1 MTVVKNPV
9 KTDAN
14 EQTPLIAH
22 TTHSRPAEHETGGEK
37 EKGDENLSQQAA
49 HVVPPPHT
57 AGETTMVI
65 RADLIGRKGLGNEI
79 WRKRGKD
86 TNPITHKDPPPPT
99 NKGGSSNTAH
109 VKEG

>member
-37 EKGDENLSQQAA
+37 EKGDKTSASKQHMLS
-49 HVVPPPHT
+49 PPPT
-57 AGETTMVI
+57 IPGGTTMVI

-86 TNPITHKDPPPPT
+86 TKPITHEGPPPT
-99 NKGGSSNTAH
+99 NRGGTSDTAH
-109 VKEG
+109 VEEG

>member
-37 EKGDENLSQQAA
+37 EKGDKNLSQQ
-49 HVVPPPHT
+49 
-57 AGETTMVI
+57 
-65 RADLIGRKGLGNEI
+65 GRNL
-79 WRKRGKD
+79 
-86 TNPITHKDPPPPT
+86 
-99 NKGGSSNTAH
+99 
-109 VKEG
+109 